1 MTENASPFQTEITTS
16 AAALIAP
23 YGGDLIDLCVDAE
36 QRDELLARAL
46 KLPRIQLSER
56 NLCDLELL
64 ATGGFSPLDRF
75 MRERDYVRVLEEMRT
90 AEGRLFAI
98 PITLSVDKET
108 PLELDVEVAL
118 ADRRNNL
125 LAIMRVEEIYEW
137 DALLEAKL
145 VYGTTDTRHPLVAEM
160 NSWGK
165 LNISGKLDVFAL
177 PAHNDFR
184 TIRLTPAQVRE
195 RLSALGNYNV
205 VAFQTRNPLH
215 RAHEEITTRAAR
227 QIDGTLLL
235 HPVVGMT
242 KPGDV
247 DHFTR
252 VRSYKVL
259 ADRYYDRQRTV
270 LSLLPLAM
278 RMAGPREAVWHG
290 IIRRNFGANHFIVG
304 RDHAS
309 PGLDS
314 NSKPFYGPYDAQ
326 ELFEK
331 YEHEIGVK
339 MIPFP
344 ELVYL
349 PDEQRFEET
358 TRIPTGRSTLS
369 LSGTSVRE
377 DYLDRGRPLPDWFTR
392 AEVAEV
398 LSQAHPPRHRQGFC
412 VWLTGLSASGK
423 STTAELL
430 TVLLLE
436 RGRQVT
442 LLDGDIVRAHLSKG
456 LGFSRED
463 RDANIRRIGFVASE
477 IVRHGGAV
485 ICAAVSPYRSTRNEC
500 RSMVGNDRFI
510 EVYVNTPLEVCEERD
525 PKGMYARAREGL
537 LKDFTGI
544 DDPYESPTNAEIVLD
559 TVNSSAHVNA
569 ERILAELIDRNFVQ
583 DFIDRDLAS
592 VTKNLRGTFK
602 A

>member
-1 MTENASPFQTEITTS
+1 MLTPYNAMTKNGIPFQTELTTS
-16 AAALIAP
+16 ASALIAP
-23 YGGDLIDLCVDAE
+23 YGGELIDLCVDPE
-36 QRDELLARAL
+36 QQEALAARAS
-46 KLPRIQLSER
+46 KLPSVQLSER

-75 MRERDYVRVLEEMRT
+75 MGESDYRRVLEDMRT
-90 AEGRLFAI
+90 AEGQLFPI
-98 PITLSVDKET
+98 PITLPVGKQT
-108 PLELDVEVAL
+108 PLELDAEVAL

-137 DALLEAKL
+137 DPVLEAKL
-145 VYGTTDTRHPLVAEM
+145 VYGTTDVRHPLVAEM
-160 NSWGK
+160 NSWGR
-165 LNISGKLDVFAL
+165 LNISGKLEVFAL
-177 PAHNDFR
+177 PTHYDFR
-184 TIRLTPAQVRE
+184 NIRLTPAQVRE
-195 RLSALGNYNV
+195 RLLALGNHNV

-247 DHFTR
+247 DHYTR

-314 NSKPFYGPYDAQ
+314 NHKPFYGPYEAQ

-331 YEHEIGVK
+331 CQNELGVK

-349 PDEQRFEET
+349 PDEDRFEET
-358 TRIPTGRSTLS
+358 TRIPDGSSTLS
-369 LSGTSVRE
+369 LSGTTVRE
-377 DYLDRGRPLPDWFTR
+377 EYLDRGRPLPDWFTR
-392 AEVAEV
+392 AEVSEV

-412 VWLTGLSASGK
+412 VWFTGLSASGK
-423 STTAELL
+423 STTAEIL

-442 LLDGDIVRAHLSKG
+442 VLDGDVVRAHLSKG

-500 RSMVGNDRFI
+500 RSMVGDDRFI

-544 DDPYESPTNAEIVLD
+544 DDPYESPTNPEIVLD
-559 TVNSSAHVNA
+559 TVDSSASVNA
-569 ERILAELIDRNFVQ
+569 ERILAELITRNFVQ
-583 DFIDRDLAS
+583 
-592 VTKNLRGTFK
+592 V
-602 A
+602 